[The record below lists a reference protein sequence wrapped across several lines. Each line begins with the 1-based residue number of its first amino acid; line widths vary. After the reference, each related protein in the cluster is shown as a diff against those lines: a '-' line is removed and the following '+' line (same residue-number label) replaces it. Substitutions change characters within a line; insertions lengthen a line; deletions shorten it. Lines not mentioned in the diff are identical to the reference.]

1 MCMYNLVPGQIP
13 KDCNGVKVGG
23 DLPIFFSLLSV
34 CKIATNLSPR
44 SKIENDESIY
54 L

>member
-13 KDCNGVKVGG
+13 KDWNGVKVGG
-23 DLPIFFSLLSV
+23 ALPIFFPLLSV

-44 SKIENDESIY
+44 SKREKDKSIY